1 MRRRRSMIAAAQ
13 ETTIGTMRGTQYAVR
28 SRPQESRR
36 HSHERGKGAQTD
48 GSIVQDLAGA
58 HHRGRLRHLHR
69 SGQAQDRRGRQADRP
84 QSRAD
89 LQGDAALLA
98 DRRAGLR
105 APPRPHDDC
114 GWRQDSARE
123 LLPAAG
129 RDRARLHHGQ
139 AAEGAGRRPRRGAA
153 RDGVRRSRDRDRRC
167 APAGPAQDFRHGR
180 RQWGGGRHRRWW
192 SAGRSARCRP
202 ALGRRHHVQEFR
214 DRGDRRCRRR
224 ARSSRAR
231 RGVARQQAWKPRRRA
246 RAGPSRAG
254 GLVYA
259 RGVRAQG
266 RHAARRFRRARRHRR
281 AVRVTAE
288 RSMLRA
294 TSGFLV
300 ALLVLACGVPATRA
314 ADYPTRPI
322 TLVVAFTPG
331 GASAVLARILGR
343 KLEQILGQPL
353 VIDNRPGA
361 GGNVAAEAVAHAA
374 PDGYTLFNGNNAI
387 LATNAALYKK
397 INFDPEADFA
407 PIGLIGSQ
415 ANILVVNPALPAKS
429 MGELI
434 ALAKANPGK
443 LNFASSGNGLAAHLA
458 GELFKAE
465 AKIDIVHVPYKGA
478 APALQDVIA
487 GHVQMMFATASSVVP
502 HIRDGKVRPLAVVT
516 LKRTAVLPDI
526 PTIDELGI
534 KNFDATTWHGL
545 VAPAHT
551 PKDVIATLNRALAA
565 ALDDP
570 EVKKSLADLGVDV
583 IGGTPEEF
591 AAYIKSEIPKWTAI
605 IKASGAKL
613 D

>member
-1 MRRRRSMIAAAQ
+1 MRAYRI
-13 ETTIGTMRGTQYAVR
+13 
-28 SRPQESRR
+28 
-36 HSHERGKGAQTD
+36 
-48 GSIVQDLAGA
+48 
-58 HHRGRLRHLHR
+58 
-69 SGQAQDRRGRQADRP
+69 
-84 QSRAD
+84 
-89 LQGDAALLA
+89 
-98 DRRAGLR
+98 
-105 APPRPHDDC
+105 
-114 GWRQDSARE
+114 
-123 LLPAAG
+123 
-129 RDRARLHHGQ
+129 RARFSTRSPTM
-139 AAEGAGRRPRRGAA
+139 GRRPGSSS
-153 RDGVRRSRDRDRRC
+153 VV
-167 APAGPAQDFRHGR
+167 
-180 RQWGGGRHRRWW
+180 
-192 SAGRSARCRP
+192 GRSGRSTSTCAGSAASCTRIPRSKRP
-202 ALGRRHHVQEFR
+202 GSPPACSGTPRSAW
-214 DRGDRRCRRR
+214 RGSPTNSQATG
-224 ARSSRAR
+224 ARSSRALSC
-231 RGVARQQAWKPRRRA
+231 WRA
-246 RAGPSRAG
+246 RLRAWCSRTRATRCTPTSARSAPSPCSSCS
-254 GLVYA
+254 
-259 RGVRAQG
+259 
-266 RHAARRFRRARRHRR
+266 R

-288 RSMLRA
+288 RSMSRA
-294 TSGFLV
+294 TPSVLV
-300 ALLVLACGVPATRA
+300 ALLVLVCGVPVARA

-331 GASAVLARILGR
+331 GASDVLGRILGR

-443 LNFASSGNGLAAHLA
+443 LNFASSGHGLAAHLA

-465 AKIDIVHVPYKGA
+465 ANIDIVHVPYKGA

-502 HIRDGKVRPLAVVT
+502 HIRDGKVRPLAVAT

-551 PKDVIATLNRALAA
+551 PKDVIVTLNRALAA

-570 EVKKSLADLGVDV
+570 DVKTSLAALGVDV

-591 AAYIKSEIPKWTAI
+591 AAYIKSEIPKWAAI